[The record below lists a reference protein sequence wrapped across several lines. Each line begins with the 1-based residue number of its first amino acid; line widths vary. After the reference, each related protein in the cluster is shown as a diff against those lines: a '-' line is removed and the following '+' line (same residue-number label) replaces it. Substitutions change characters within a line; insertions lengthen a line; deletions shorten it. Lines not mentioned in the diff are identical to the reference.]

1 MFWTLRIAIKPISI
15 HTLHTEGDGR
25 VSASIIQ
32 LFIFQSTPSTRRVT
46 SHLLMQGSTGAISIH
61 TLHTEG
67 DDLEGATFELNLISI
82 HTLHTE
88 GDSKYKQLYHICTS
102 IDYTIYP
109 II

>member
-1 MFWTLRIAIKPISI
+1 MISI
-15 HTLHTEGDGR
+15 HTLHTEGDLAGILFFCHF
-25 VSASIIQ
+25 II
-32 LFIFQSTPSTRRVT
+32 
-46 SHLLMQGSTGAISIH
+46 
-61 TLHTEG
+61 
-67 DDLEGATFELNLISI
+67 ISI

>member
-1 MFWTLRIAIKPISI
+1 MPISI
-15 HTLHTEGDGR
+15 HTLHTEGDTAGGDDGEPY
-25 VSASIIQ
+25 
-32 LFIFQSTPSTRRVT
+32 TE
-46 SHLLMQGSTGAISIH
+46 ISIH

-67 DDLEGATFELNLISI
+67 DEQSDLCRPLDRLISIHTLHTEGDVTELDEHVVGGISI